1 MISLLPMTADTSS
14 ASPRTF
20 VQHRPSAVRLITA
33 FLFCIIVLGM
43 LAPAQ
48 SWGEPKKRVLILH
61 SYHQGNKWTDDEN
74 SGILEVMGANRPGFQ
89 IETEYM
95 DTKKIADDGY
105 FRLLLD
111 IYARKYQKIHFDV
124 ILATDDNAFFFLR
137 AYRDRLFPGTPVVFC
152 GVNFFKPS
160 YLRGV
165 KGFTGVNEDADLRGA
180 IDTAL
185 ALHPKAREMVLIT
198 DATETGKR
206 ISEHFREL
214 IPQYNGKVAFR
225 ILDDLEMKQIQDIV
239 ANLKPGALVLF
250 TFFYRDRKGV
260 FFDYYESNELI
271 TGKARVPVYVAW
283 DYSMGHAVG
292 GLMVSGIDQ
301 GRVAGKMAQRILNGE
316 SVDSIPVVMKS
327 PNRYLF
333 DYIQMIRFGIKPS
346 DLPKG
351 STIINMPPSFYAIN
365 KYTVW
370 GVLGGFLALG
380 GLVIFLQVN
389 INKRKKA
396 EAAYRTSEKNYH
408 TLVNNLRV
416 GVYRSSGDLWQG
428 NFLEANP
435 AMASLFGFDTL
446 NEFLTVPIASLYQK
460 PEDRRVFLDEVLKKG
475 YVKDR
480 EIPMKKKDGM
490 PITVSC
496 TTTLQYDDQGGI
508 KWLDGVMEDVTLQRN
523 LEDQLRQAQKMEAI
537 GTLAGGVAHDFNNIL
552 TALMGY
558 TELIKKMTDEDD
570 PRWGY
575 FSHILTCSEKAAS
588 LIKGLLAFSR
598 KQVIS
603 PKPVALNLI
612 IRNVETLLKRILG
625 EDISFS
631 THLADEPLTIL
642 ADSNQIEQVLMN
654 MATNS
659 RDAMLSGGM
668 LSITTTRVE
677 ISSDR
682 LTTCDAPKP
691 GTYALI
697 AVSDTGEG
705 MDSIT
710 QQKIFEPFFTTKEVG
725 RGTGLGLSMIYGI
738 IKQHRGEIKVYSEI
752 GNGTTFRVYLP
763 LHTGRPEALRWAP
776 REIQPIQGGAETILV
791 AEDNQDVRELVIDI
805 LTKAG
810 YRVIESVDGDDAVQQ
825 FMKHSVEIDLI
836 VIDVVMPKL
845 NGKEAVKKITALKP
859 GVKVLYMS
867 GYTADVIHNKGILD
881 EVVNFIF
888 KPLSST
894 TLLRKVREIIDQ

>member
-1 MISLLPMTADTSS
+1 MASLFSITTDTSP
-14 ASPRTF
+14 ASSKIF
-20 VQHRPSAVRLITA
+20 IQHPLSAVRVITA
-33 FLFCIIVLGM
+33 FLFCIIVLSM
-43 LAPAQ
+43 LSPVQ
-48 SWGEPKKRVLILH
+48 SWGESKKQVLILN
-61 SYHQGNKWTDDEN
+61 SYHQGNKWTDDETE
-74 SGILEVMGANRPGFQ
+74 GIISVLGVSRPGFR
-89 IETEYM
+89 IEIEYM
-95 DTKKIADDGY
+95 DSKKIVGDRY
-105 FRLLLD
+105 FKQLFD
-111 IYARKYQKIHFDV
+111 IYSAKYKNIHFDV
-124 ILATDDNAFFFLR
+124 AIATDDNAFFFLR
-137 AYRDRLFPGTPVVFC
+137 KYRDRLFPGTPVVFC

-165 KGFTGVNEDADLRGA
+165 KGFTGVNEDADLKSA

-185 ALHPKAREMVLIT
+185 ALHPETMEMVLIT
-198 DATETGKR
+198 DATETGQR
-206 ISEHFREL
+206 ISERFREL
-214 IPQYNGKVAFR
+214 IPQYRGVTFR
-225 ILDDLEMKQIQDIV
+225 LVDNLEMKKVQDIV
-239 ANLKPGALVLF
+239 KSLKPGALVFF
-250 TFFYRDRKGV
+250 TFFFRDRAGV

-271 TGKARVPVYVAW
+271 TGVARVPVYVAW

-301 GRVAGKMAQRILNGE
+301 GRVAGEMAQRILQGE
-316 SVDSIPVVMKS
+316 SADAIPVVMES
-327 PNRYLF
+327 PNRYIF
-333 DYIQMIRFGIKPS
+333 DYAQMARFGIKPS
-346 DLPKG
+346 DLPQG
-351 STIINMPPSFYAIN
+351 STIINEPPSFYAIN
-365 KYTVW
+365 KFAVW

-380 GLVIFLQVN
+380 GMVIFLQVN

-396 EAAYRTSEKNYH
+396 EAAFRASEKNYH

-416 GVYRSSGDLWQG
+416 GVYRSSGDLWRG

-460 PEDRRVFLDEVLKKG
+460 PEDRRLFLDEVLKKG

-480 EIPMKKKDGM
+480 EIAMKKKDGT

-496 TTTLQYDDQGGI
+496 TTTLQYDDEGGI
-508 KWLDGVMEDVTLQRN
+508 KWLDGVMEDITLQKN

-558 TELIKKMTDEDD
+558 TELIKKMTNEDD

-603 PKPVALNLI
+603 PKPVELNLI

-625 EDISFS
+625 EDIAFS

-659 RDAMLSGGM
+659 RDAMLRGGM

-682 LTTCDAPKP
+682 LTTCDIPKP

-705 MDSIT
+705 MDTVT

-763 LHTGRPEALRWAP
+763 LHTGRPEALRWAS
-776 REIQPIQGGAETILV
+776 REIQPVPGGAETILL

-810 YRVIESVDGDDAVQQ
+810 YRVIESVDGEDAVQQ
-825 FMKHSVEIDLI
+825 FMKHAAVIDLV

-888 KPLSST
+888 KPLSSA
-894 TLLRKVREIIDQ
+894 TLLRKVREIIDD

>member
-1 MISLLPMTADTSS
+1 MLSI
-14 ASPRTF
+14 
-20 VQHRPSAVRLITA
+20 
-33 FLFCIIVLGM
+33 
-43 LAPAQ
+43 LAPSP
-48 SWGEPKKRVLILH
+48 SWGAQKKRVLILH

-74 SGILEVMGANRPGFQ
+74 SGILEVMGENRPGFQ

-95 DTKKIADDGY
+95 DTKKIADDAY
-105 FRLLLD
+105 FKQLLD
-111 IYARKYQKIHFDV
+111 IYTRKYHKIHFDV

-137 AYRDRLFPGTPVVFC
+137 SYRDRLFPGTPVVFC

-160 YLRGV
+160 YLRGI
-165 KGFTGVNEDADLRGA
+165 KGFTGVNEDADLKGS

-185 ALHPKAREMVLIT
+185 TLHPETREMVLIT

-206 ISEHFREL
+206 ISEHFRE
-214 IPQYNGKVAFR
+214 IVPHYNGTVQFR
-225 ILDDLEMKQIQDIV
+225 ILDDMEMKQIQDIV
-239 ANLKPGALVLF
+239 ANLRPGSLVLF
-250 TFFYRDRKGV
+250 TFFFRDHKGI
-260 FFDYYESNELI
+260 FYDYYESNELI

-301 GRVAGKMAQRILNGE
+301 GRVAGRMARRILNGE
-316 SVDSIPVVMKS
+316 AADSIPVVMNC

-333 DYIQMIRFGIKPS
+333 DYTQMKRFGITLA
-346 DLPKG
+346 DLPTG
-351 STIINMPPSFYAIN
+351 STIINMPPTFYSIN
-365 KYTVW
+365 KFTVW
-370 GVLGGFLALG
+370 GVLGGFLVLG
-380 GLVIFLQVN
+380 GLVIFLQIN
-389 INKRKKA
+389 ITKRKKA
-396 EAAYRTSEKNYH
+396 EAAYRASEKNYH

-416 GVYRSSGDLWQG
+416 GVYRSSGDLWNG

-435 AMASLFGFDTL
+435 AMAALFGFESLD
-446 NEFLTVPIASLYQK
+446 EFLTVPIASLYQN
-460 PEDRRVFLDEVLKKG
+460 PEDRRVFLDEVLKQG
-475 YVKDR
+475 FVKDR
-480 EIPMKKKDGM
+480 AIAMKKKDGT

-496 TTTLQYDDQGGI
+496 TTTLQYDDEGGI
-508 KWLDGVMEDVTLQRN
+508 KWLDGVMEDITLQKN

-558 TELIKKMTDEDD
+558 TELIRKMTDKDD

-588 LIKGLLAFSR
+588 LIKNLLAFSR

-603 PKPVALNLI
+603 PKPVELNVI
-612 IRNVETLLKRILG
+612 IKNVESLLKRILG
-625 EDISFS
+625 EDIEFS

-654 MATNS
+654 MATNA
-659 RDAMLSGGM
+659 RDAMLRGGM

-682 LTTCDAPKP
+682 LTTCDVPKA
-691 GTYALI
+691 GSYALI

-705 MDSIT
+705 MDT
-710 QQKIFEPFFTTKEVG
+710 VTRQKIFEPFFTTKEVG

-738 IKQHRGEIKVYSEI
+738 VKQHQGEIKVYSEV
-752 GNGTTFRVYLP
+752 GNGTTFRIYLP
-763 LHTGRPEALRWAP
+763 IHTGKSTTLRWAL
-776 REIQPIQGGAETILV
+776 RESLPLKGGTETVLV
-791 AEDNQDVRELVIDI
+791 AEDNQDVRELARDVLIE
-805 LTKAG
+805 AG
-810 YRVIESVDGDDAVQQ
+810 YRVIESIDGEDAVQK
-825 FMKHSVEIDLI
+825 FMRHSQEIDLV

-845 NGKEAVKKITALKP
+845 NGKEAFKKITALKP

-867 GYTADVIHNKGILD
+867 GYTSDVIHNKGILD

-894 TLLRKVREIIDQ
+894 TLLRKVREIIDD